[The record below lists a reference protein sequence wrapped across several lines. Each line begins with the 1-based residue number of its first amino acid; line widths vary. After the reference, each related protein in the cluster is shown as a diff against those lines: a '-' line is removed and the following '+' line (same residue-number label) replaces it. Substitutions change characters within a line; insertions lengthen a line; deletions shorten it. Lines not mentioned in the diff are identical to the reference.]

1 MRRIVTGLL
10 CVAACHSDAAEKP
23 APALA
28 QGAIRFETA
37 RGPWVVRV
45 EIAGDEASR
54 ARGLMYRR
62 SLEPDRG
69 MTFVFPA
76 SEEHTFWMH
85 NTLIAL
91 DMIFLDEGRAV
102 IGVVANAA
110 PQTDTP
116 RTVGR
121 PSRYV
126 VEVAAGDAAVHAVG
140 PGTPAV
146 FIGVPGGSTPQQPA
160 GALRAEGLFHHPV

>member
-10 CVAACHSDAAEKP
+10 CAAACHGEAAEKTSP
-23 APALA
+23 SLA
-28 QGAIRFETA
+28 QGAVRFETA

-45 EIAGDEASR
+45 EIAADEATR
-54 ARGLMYRR
+54 ARGLMFRR
-62 SLEPDRG
+62 SLEADRG
-69 MTFVFPA
+69 MIFVFPA
-76 SEEHTFWMH
+76 SEEHAFWMH

-91 DMIFLDEGRAV
+91 DLIFLDEGRAV

-110 PQTDTP
+110 PQTDAP

-126 VEVAAGDAAVHAVG
+126 VEVSAGEAAVHAVG
-140 PGTPAV
+140 PGTRAV
-146 FIGVPGGSTPQQPA
+146 FIGIP
-160 GALRAEGLFHHPV
+160 E

>member
-10 CVAACHSDAAEKP
+10 CAAACHSEAAEKA
-23 APALA
+23 APALS
-28 QGAIRFETA
+28 QGAVRFDTA
-37 RGPWVVRV
+37 RGPWVVKV
-45 EIAGDEASR
+45 EIAGDEPSR

-69 MTFVFPA
+69 MIFVFPTT
-76 SEEHTFWMH
+76 EDHTFWMH

-91 DMIFLDEGRAV
+91 DMIFLDESRSV

-110 PQTDTP
+110 PQTAAL
-116 RTVGR
+116 RGVGK

-126 VEVAAGDAAVHAVG
+126 VEVAAGAAAAHAVG
-140 PGTPAV
+140 PGTRAA
-146 FIGVPGGSTPQQPA
+146 FIGIPA
-160 GALRAEGLFHHPV
+160 RF

>member
-1 MRRIVTGLL
+1 MRHIVTGLL
-10 CVAACHSDAAEKP
+10 CAAACHSEAAEKP
-23 APALA
+23 ASALA
-28 QGAIRFETA
+28 QGAVRFETA

-69 MTFVFPA
+69 MIFVFPA

-102 IGVVANAA
+102 IGVVANVA

-126 VEVAAGDAAVHAVG
+126 IEVAAGDAAVHAVG
-140 PGTPAV
+140 PGTRAV
-146 FIGVPGGSTPQQPA
+146 FIGVP
-160 GALRAEGLFHHPV
+160 E